1 MIGPEKSSEVPS
13 QTEPEAPLRALTE
26 VRRADWEAAGRPS
39 LTRELEE
46 SLAVVLRGALE
57 ATVCERWVRA
67 VYEARAEWT
76 EDFGG
81 EQFALGRAFYT
92 HVESGRAS
100 EYFADARVSD
110 ARVER
115 VVSGMP
121 EWMRALYGALV
132 GGGVRARAGFCGPAV
147 HVFPAGEKVARE
159 GGVVHFDVEG
169 LTRHH
174 VEKRVRAATLVVMLQ
189 PPVEGGGLA
198 LWDETFPEDD
208 PGEQEPTVVRYGVG
222 DAVLMDS
229 YRLHQI
235 EAFAGDRDRV
245 SITLHGIEVDRGRW
259 EVWF

>member
-1 MIGPEKSSEVPS
+1 M
-13 QTEPEAPLRALTE
+13 
-26 VRRADWEAAGRPS
+26 
-39 LTRELEE
+39 
-46 SLAVVLRGALE
+46 
-57 ATVCERWVRA
+57 RA
-67 VYEARAEWT
+67 VYDARSEWT

-100 EYFADARVSD
+100 EYFADAKASD

-115 VVSGMP
+115 VVPGMTR
-121 EWMRALYGALV
+121 WMRELYASLV
-132 GGGVRARAGFCGPAV
+132 GGAVRARPGFCGPAV
-147 HVFPAGEKVARE
+147 HVFPAGEKVANE

-189 PPVEGGGLA
+189 PPTEGGGLA
-198 LWDETFPEDD
+198 LWERVFPEDD
-208 PGEQEPTVVRYGVG
+208 PGDEEPTVVRYGVG

-235 EAFAGDRDRV
+235 EAFDGALDRV
-245 SITLHGIEVDRGRW
+245 SITLHGIEVDRRRW